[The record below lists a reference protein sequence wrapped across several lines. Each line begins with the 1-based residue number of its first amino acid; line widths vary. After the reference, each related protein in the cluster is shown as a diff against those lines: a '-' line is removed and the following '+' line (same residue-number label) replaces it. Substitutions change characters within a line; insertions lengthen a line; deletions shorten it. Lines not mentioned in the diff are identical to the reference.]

1 MTAIVFCL
9 ACEKV
14 MNLSEYMHPVHRCTR
29 LEKKQ
34 AKPVAL
40 PLFDTTDEDES

>member
-29 LEKKQ
+29 LEKKHP
-34 AKPVAL
+34 KPAAVS
-40 PLFDTTDEDES
+40 LFDEEEDEQ